1 MWSPLNALI
10 AIDAGLFSRY
20 KCCGSGSLA
29 VTIQTTFLPNKWG
42 DLVDVVEKSSGDTL
56 KRKGEGKGR
65 VEEGKGIHFVRG
77 LVDSFPPTFPSPW
90 ISPWRCSYSACVKCL
105 ETLIQRRLQRGN
117 VPSGFKG
124 VVFFHS
130 DTSDVAF

>member
-65 VEEGKGIHFVRG
+65 VEEGKGDPFCEGFSG
-77 LVDSFPPTFPSPW
+77 LLPSHLPLSMD
-90 ISPWRCSYSACVKCL
+90 ISMEMPLQCMCEMSGDFNPEEASERERAKWV
-105 ETLIQRRLQRGN
+105 QRG
-117 VPSGFKG
+117 S
-124 VVFFHS
+124 VFPQ
-130 DTSDVAF
+130 